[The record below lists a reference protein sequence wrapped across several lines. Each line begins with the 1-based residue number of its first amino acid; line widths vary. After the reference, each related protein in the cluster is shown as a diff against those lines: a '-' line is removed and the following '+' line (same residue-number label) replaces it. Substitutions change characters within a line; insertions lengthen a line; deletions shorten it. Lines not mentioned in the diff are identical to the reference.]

1 MNKVIKVIHP
11 IKGKLEG
18 DVYTPKPKK
27 KVAAYARVST
37 NYQDQINSYI
47 VQCDEYTK
55 MIQSNPDYMNWYQ
68 STGFW
73 YQFSIL
79 QIKQSIIDGALKNR
93 FTIVII

>member
-1 MNKVIKVIHP
+1 MLIILFEGINKTTFYQLDYKFNSKGVLFMNKVIKVIHP

-55 MIQSNPDYMNWYQ
+55 MIQSNPDYI
-68 STGFW
+68 F
-73 YQFSIL
+73 L
-79 QIKQSIIDGALKNR
+79 CH
-93 FTIVII
+93 